1 MSFPN
6 CEADLQLQL
15 FQLRV
20 MAWVGFTGLRVT
32 QWRCPVSTVI
42 AIRRPVEWLSSFQK
56 ESTGLYDPSCNAS
69 NFYLSVWFE
78 FWPKLTMQIGFSLF
92 SSVAPG
98 INRNRTSKDAVS
110 TTLPIHLSVSF
121 TRHHSNIKRYTIE
134 LLLLN
139 KKSAVR
145 SYLYL

>member
-1 MSFPN
+1 MYFSN

-15 FQLRV
+15 CQLRV
-20 MAWVGFTGLRVT
+20 MAWVGFAGLRVT

-42 AIRRPVEWLSSFQK
+42 AIRHPAEWLSSLQK

-69 NFYLSVWFE
+69 NFYLGAWFE
-78 FWPKLTMQIGFSLF
+78 SWPKLTMQIGFSLF

-98 INRNRTSKDAVS
+98 IYRNRTSKDAVG
-110 TTLPIHLSVSF
+110 TTLPRHLSVSF
-121 TRHHSNIKRYTIE
+121 TRYHSNIKRYTIE

-139 KKSAVR
+139 KKSAVG
-145 SYLYL
+145 SYLCL